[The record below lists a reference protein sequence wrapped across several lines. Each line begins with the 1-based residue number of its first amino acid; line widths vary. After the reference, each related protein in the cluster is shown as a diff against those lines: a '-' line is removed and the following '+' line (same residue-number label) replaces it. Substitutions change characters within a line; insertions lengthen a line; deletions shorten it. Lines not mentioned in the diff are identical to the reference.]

1 MSATLPGDV
10 SAAAAGIGQILL
22 EGTVES
28 TGERTQLVAMAQRL
42 IPHASA
48 VRSRLL
54 TRAERAL
61 IAAERQGQPLPPA
74 ASPTPPGVAP
84 APIAPRLPPMAA
96 VVSGD
101 SGYLIL
107 RDGSRVLP
115 GGMMQGMRLERI
127 GETELIVSD
136 ARGQRFR
143 IAR

>member
-1 MSATLPGDV
+1 
-10 SAAAAGIGQILL
+10 
-22 EGTVES
+22 
-28 TGERTQLVAMAQRL
+28 
-42 IPHASA
+42 
-48 VRSRLL
+48 
-54 TRAERAL
+54 
-61 IAAERQGQPLPPA
+61 
-74 ASPTPPGVAP
+74 
-84 APIAPRLPPMAA
+84 MAA